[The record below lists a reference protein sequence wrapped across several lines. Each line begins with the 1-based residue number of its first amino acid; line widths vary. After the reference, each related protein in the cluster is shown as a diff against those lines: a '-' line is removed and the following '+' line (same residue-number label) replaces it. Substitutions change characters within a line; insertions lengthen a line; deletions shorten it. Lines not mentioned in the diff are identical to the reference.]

1 MNSAVRIKCPKCS
14 ATLEVRNAQGEGVK
28 NIRCPKCGST
38 LQVRFGARKTE
49 QQSIPLDVNDELGVE
64 TQFGGE
70 VFTRAF
76 LVCQGIRYELREG
89 QNVVGRSSSKS
100 VADIQLPTG
109 DVYMSRSHANILVVK
124 TGSGRLKCILS
135 NGNNKNP
142 IYIND
147 VKLEQSDEVVLSEG
161 DELKMGNTL
170 VTFTNQE

>member
-14 ATLEVRNAQGEGVK
+14 AVLEVRNAQGEGVK
-28 NIRCPKCGST
+28 TIRCPKCGST
-38 LQVRFGARKTE
+38 LQVRFGAKKAE
-49 QQSIPLDVNDELGVE
+49 QKPIPLDVDDGLGVE

-70 VFTRAF
+70 MFTQDF
-76 LVCQGIRYELREG
+76 LVCDGIRYELHEG

-109 DVYMSRSHANILVVK
+109 DVFMSRSHANILVVK
-124 TGSGRLKCILS
+124 MKSGRLKCILS

-142 IYIND
+142 IYVND
-147 VKLEQSDEVVLSEG
+147 VKLEPSDEVVLVEG

-170 VTFTNQE
+170 VTFTNEE

>member
-1 MNSAVRIKCPKCS
+1 MSSTVRVKCPKCS
-14 ATLEVRNAQGEGVK
+14 ALLEVKNASDEGVK
-28 NIRCPKCGST
+28 TIRCPKCGST
-38 LQVRFGARKTE
+38 LQVRFGANKVAGRPSP
-49 QQSIPLDVNDELGVE
+49 QSLDDGLGVE

-70 VFTRAF
+70 QSTSAC
-76 LVCQGIRYELREG
+76 LVCEGVMYELHEG

-100 VADIQLPTG
+100 QADIQLPTG

-142 IYIND
+142 IYVND
-147 VKLEQSDEVVLSEG
+147 VKLEASDEVVLAEG

-170 VTFTNQE
+170 VTFTNQG